1 MTRNRLSEETS
12 PYLLQHADNPVHWY
26 GWGPEALASA
36 KEQDK
41 PILLSVGY
49 AACHWCHVMAHESF
63 ENGPIANQMNDQF
76 INVKV
81 DREERPDIDT
91 IYQHALQ
98 LLGQQGGWPLTMF
111 LTPDGEPF
119 WGGTYFPPDSRYG
132 RPGFPQVLSAISDY
146 WKEKRDKA
154 LETAQALNDGL
165 TKVWTPEPAEG
176 AADGIP
182 LASNDH
188 AAARLAREFDMQNG
202 GIGNAPK
209 FPNPSIQELLWRSY
223 LRTGN
228 ETLRDAVLLSL
239 TKMSQGGI
247 YDHLGGGYAR
257 YSTDAIWLVPHFE
270 KMLYDNAQI
279 LELLTWVWQ
288 DTGRNLFSNRIK
300 ETADWLL
307 REMVAE
313 NGAFAATLDADSEG
327 TEGKYYVW
335 DESEIEQVLGAHTPL
350 FKGAYDI
357 TPEGNWEGKN
367 ILNRTKNKRDY
378 SQKEEELLEK
388 CRQKL
393 LRERQKRVRPGW
405 DDKILADWNGLM
417 ITALANASV
426 VFKQTSWLEAA
437 TRAYDFILNKMNNQ
451 NTLSHAYRAG
461 LVNTVATLDDYAGMI
476 RASLTLNELTGEQK
490 YIENAQSW
498 ITTINKDFWD
508 KNDDGYYFTPVSA
521 RELIVRTKSASDN
534 ATPGGNSVMAANLA
548 KLYYLTGKHHYRER
562 AEAILLAFS
571 GELASNFFPFAT
583 LLNAAEFLQSAV
595 QIAIIGNR
603 KDKDC
608 IDLLSEIYQ
617 QNLINKVITV
627 IPPGGKLAGTHPAFG
642 KTQVNNSAT
651 VYICQGTTCSLPI
664 TTAKEL
670 KHFFRE

>member
-1 MTRNRLSEETS
+1 MKKNKLGKETS
-12 PYLLQHADNPVHWY
+12 PYLLQHAKNPVNWWP
-26 GWGPEALASA
+26 WGEKALNEAQA
-36 KEQDK
+36 ENK

-63 ENGPIANQMNDQF
+63 ENKNIATQMNDHF
-76 INVKV
+76 INIKV
-81 DREERPDIDT
+81 DREERPDIDA
-91 IYQHALQ
+91 IYQHSLQ
-98 LLGQQGGWPLTMF
+98 ALGQQGGWPLTMF
-111 LTPDGEPF
+111 LTPKGEPF
-119 WGGTYFPPDSRYG
+119 WGGTYFPPTAKFG
-132 RPGFPQVLSAISDY
+132 RPSFPEVLHTIYDY
-146 WKEKRDKA
+146 WDNKQDAVTKNVSALKESISQLGISERGEEISIELIDR
-154 LETAQALNDGL
+154 
-165 TKVWTPEPAEG
+165 
-176 AADGIP
+176 AAK
-182 LASNDH
+182 
-188 AAARLAREFDMQNG
+188 RLAQEYDTVNG
-202 GIGNAPK
+202 GIGAAPK
-209 FPNPSIQELLWRSY
+209 FPNPSILELLWRNYKSNGHQD
-223 LRTGN
+223 LKKI
-228 ETLRDAVLLSL
+228 VLLTL
-239 TKMSQGGI
+239 EKMSQGGI

-288 DTGRNLFSNRIK
+288 DTGRSLFSNRIK

-350 FKGAYDI
+350 FKGAYDV
-357 TPEGNWEGKN
+357 TPDGNWEGKN

-461 LVNTVATLDDYAGMI
+461 LVNAVATLDDYAGMI

-498 ITTINKDFWD
+498 ITTIDKDFWD
-508 KNDDGYYFTPVSA
+508 KNNDGYYFTPVSA

-627 IPPGGKLAGTHPAFG
+627 IPPDGKLAGTHPAFG
-642 KTQVNNSAT
+642 KTQVNHSAT

-670 KHFFRE
+670 KHFFRG

>member
-1 MTRNRLSEETS
+1 MKKNKLGKETS
-12 PYLLQHADNPVHWY
+12 PYLLQHAKNPVNWWP
-26 GWGPEALASA
+26 WGEKALNEAQA
-36 KEQDK
+36 ENK

-63 ENGPIANQMNDQF
+63 ENKNIATQMNDHF
-76 INVKV
+76 INIKV
-81 DREERPDIDT
+81 DREERPDIDA
-91 IYQHALQ
+91 IYQHSLQ
-98 LLGQQGGWPLTMF
+98 ALGQQGGWPLTMF
-111 LTPDGEPF
+111 LTPKGEPF
-119 WGGTYFPPDSRYG
+119 WGGTYFPPTAKFG
-132 RPGFPQVLSAISDY
+132 RPSFPEVLHTIYDY
-146 WKEKRDKA
+146 WDNKQDAVTKNVSALKESISQLGISERGEEISIELIDR
-154 LETAQALNDGL
+154 
-165 TKVWTPEPAEG
+165 
-176 AADGIP
+176 AAK
-182 LASNDH
+182 
-188 AAARLAREFDMQNG
+188 RLAQEYDTVNG
-202 GIGNAPK
+202 GIGAAPK
-209 FPNPSIQELLWRSY
+209 FPNPSILELLWRNYKSNGHQD
-223 LRTGN
+223 LKKI
-228 ETLRDAVLLSL
+228 VLLTL
-239 TKMSQGGI
+239 EKMSQGGI

-288 DTGRNLFSNRIK
+288 DTGKSLFSNRIK

-350 FKGAYDI
+350 FKGAYDV

-405 DDKILADWNGLM
+405 DDKILADWNGLT

-461 LVNTVATLDDYAGMI
+461 LANAVATLDDYAGMI

-498 ITTINKDFWD
+498 ITTIDKDFWD
-508 KNDDGYYFTPVSA
+508 KNNDGYYFTPVSA

-642 KTQVNNSAT
+642 KTQVNHSAT

-670 KHFFRE
+670 KHFFSGMN

>member
-1 MTRNRLSEETS
+1 MKKNKLGKETS
-12 PYLLQHADNPVHWY
+12 PYLLQHAKNPVNWWP
-26 GWGPEALASA
+26 WGEKALNEAQA
-36 KEQDK
+36 ENK

-63 ENGPIANQMNDQF
+63 ENKNIATQMNDHF
-76 INVKV
+76 INIKV
-81 DREERPDIDT
+81 DREERPDIDA
-91 IYQHALQ
+91 IYQHSLQ
-98 LLGQQGGWPLTMF
+98 ALGQQGGWPLTMF
-111 LTPDGEPF
+111 LTPKGEPF
-119 WGGTYFPPDSRYG
+119 WGGTYFPPTAKFG
-132 RPGFPQVLSAISDY
+132 RPSFPEVLHTIYDY
-146 WKEKRDKA
+146 WDNKQDAVTKNVSALKESISQLGISERGEEISIELIDR
-154 LETAQALNDGL
+154 
-165 TKVWTPEPAEG
+165 
-176 AADGIP
+176 AAK
-182 LASNDH
+182 
-188 AAARLAREFDMQNG
+188 RLAQEYDTVNG
-202 GIGNAPK
+202 GIGAAPK
-209 FPNPSIQELLWRSY
+209 FPNPSILELLWRNYKSNGHQD
-223 LRTGN
+223 LKKI
-228 ETLRDAVLLSL
+228 VLLTL
-239 TKMSQGGI
+239 EKMSQGGI

-288 DTGRNLFSNRIK
+288 DTGRSLFSNRIK

-350 FKGAYDI
+350 FKGAYDV
-357 TPEGNWEGKN
+357 TPDGNWEGKN

-461 LVNTVATLDDYAGMI
+461 LVNAVATLDDYAGMI

-498 ITTINKDFWD
+498 ITTIDKDFWD
-508 KNDDGYYFTPVSA
+508 KNNDGYYFTPVSA

-548 KLYYLTGKHHYRER
+548 KLYYLTGKHRYRER

-627 IPPGGKLAGTHPAFG
+627 IPPDGKLAGTHPAFG
-642 KTQVNNSAT
+642 KTQVNHSAT
-651 VYICQGTTCSLPI
+651 VYICQGKTCSLPI

-670 KHFFRE
+670 KHFFRG